1 MLFLIVLDETISA
14 ADTNRIRNN
23 DNTIWNF

>member
-1 MLFLIVLDETISA
+1 MLFLIVLDEMFSG
-14 ADTNRIRNN
+14 ADTNRNN